1 MKKRVAS
8 HRRGSPQEPSAQSP
22 AATGQPKFGAP
33 SLRVIRFEP
42 IAYVNLTDQ
51 VYHAIK
57 HRILANELQVGS
69 RLRDEE
75 LATKLGVSRT
85 PIREAILRLSREGL
99 VEVIPRSGTRIRR
112 FTEGDIDEIFDLRIA
127 LEALAI
133 RKAAARLKP
142 AQVQQ
147 LRASHEAAEAALRK
161 GDTQPALDFDSQ
173 LHRTILQ
180 AAGNQRLQEMMATI
194 NDCVTLFRNIGA
206 GTPFH
211 RGYTYRHE
219 DLVRALEQRDSE
231 LAARFMA
238 EHIETAKK
246 ELFRDFRH
254 RKLLAPREE
263 QARTRRAPR
272 TRSTGAASGDTS

>member
-1 MKKRVAS
+1 LKKRARS
-8 HRRGSPQEPSAQSP
+8 NPRGSSRQPGAQS
-22 AATGQPKFGAP
+22 AATGQPDPAGP
-33 SLRVIRFEP
+33 ILRVIRFEP

-57 HRILANELQVGS
+57 HRIVSNELQVGS
-69 RLRDEE
+69 RIRDEE
-75 LATKLGVSRT
+75 LATQLGVSRT
-85 PIREAILRLSREGL
+85 PVREAILRLNREGL
-99 VEVIPRSGTRIRR
+99 VEIIPRSGTRVRR
-112 FTEGDIDEIFDLRIA
+112 FTEEDIDEIFDLRIA

-133 RKAAARLKP
+133 RKAALRLKP
-142 AQVQQ
+142 AQVRQ
-147 LRASHEAAEAALRK
+147 LRASHEAAEAALKQR
-161 GDTQPALDFDSQ
+161 DTKPALDFDTH

-211 RGYTYRHE
+211 RGYTYRHR
-219 DLVRALEQRDSE
+219 DLVRALEDRDPE
-231 LAARFMA
+231 LAARYMA

-254 RKLLAPREE
+254 RQLLASREE
-263 QARTRRAPR
+263 QTRTRRGPR
-272 TRSTGAASGDTS
+272 KRSLGVASGDTS